1 MVKLE
6 SMDWKEE
13 CIRKRSSD
21 FCETEDGASGERNL
35 EMTPSFLLCTTRQV
49 GDITD
54 VGHARIGPGWNSVI
68 DFCSQH
74 GVLGS
79 FIKFRAGL
87 GQSLGCSGTQ

>member
-1 MVKLE
+1 
-6 SMDWKEE
+6 MDWKEE
-13 CIRKRSSD
+13 RIRKLSSD
-21 FCETEDGASGERNL
+21 FCETRDGASGERNL
-35 EMTPSFLLCTTRQV
+35 EMTPSFLLCTARQV

-79 FIKFRAGL
+79 FMKSRAEIE
-87 GQSLGCSGTQ
+87 QSLGCSGPQ

>member
-6 SMDWKEE
+6 SMYWKEE
-13 CIRKRSSD
+13 HIRKRSSD
-21 FCETEDGASGERNL
+21 FCETRDGPSGERNL

-49 GDITD
+49 GDITY

-68 DFCSQH
+68 EFCSRD

-79 FIKFRAGL
+79 FIKSRAGI
-87 GQSLGCSGTQ
+87 GQSLGCIGTQ

>member
-21 FCETEDGASGERNL
+21 FCETRDGPSGERNL

-49 GDITD
+49 GTSPTWDMLE
-54 VGHARIGPGWNSVI
+54 
-68 DFCSQH
+68 
-74 GVLGS
+74 LGL
-79 FIKFRAGL
+79 AGI
-87 GQSLGCSGTQ
+87 QSLIFVLDVEFWVAS